1 VWWDKYRNQPMHP
14 AWQSLICHVLLCL
27 QVLPQQYGGT
37 AELLPISEA
46 VRRFKLPPYPHLPE
60 LRAAKVAAAAAAG
73 LSTRS
78 AASEASDAPSADDS
92 SGPNAAYDSDG
103 EELEFHDAQED
114 FVGEFDTLELHSPPA
129 AAAAAGASSVA
140 SSKLQQQ
147 QQQQQGLVT
156 VKASL

>member
-1 VWWDKYRNQPMHP
+1 
-14 AWQSLICHVLLCL
+14 
-27 QVLPQQYGGT
+27 VLPQQYGGT

-73 LSTRS
+73 LSPPS

-114 FVGEFDTLELHSPPA
+114 FVGEFDSLDLHSPPA
-129 AAAAAGASSVA
+129 AADTAAADTAAADTAAAGASSLA
-140 SSKLQQQ
+140 GSKLQQQ
-147 QQQQQGLVT
+147 QQQEVVT
-156 VKASL
+156 VKASSLGH